1 MSQLQDESVRR
12 VSCDIAER
20 LIERVK
26 PEALQRFGMK
36 EITRH
41 ALPRSLDEVYLGPVD
56 EALEIASHI
65 LQSVVHAIRTRG
77 EDINKA
83 PTLEEIVAIVL
94 DGVSSRLGEVGSK
107 VEAREVAKGLETTF
121 TEHPSLLDRIASAVL
136 HPFEME
142 EDQLQQLERR
152 LKQCVL
158 KVVDHGPNQDWVGTA
173 FALCERGHIL
183 TAAHILGEGHPLT
196 ISFQNES
203 VRVDKWRDLVTSG
216 YLNKEKDIAI
226 LKLDPQHWNQLR
238 NAGLEPLRPEGT
250 PPVLA
255 VRDVNTM
262 RRDPVLCLGYQ
273 TPLIQGSARFVGPA
287 PAEARVATHYP
298 IRQIEFIEDGYV
310 QECLVLVIAE
320 GDERIVRGMSG
331 GPILNLRT
339 GEVIAMITG
348 AERIGRIRQ
357 PFKNRKEDLPL
368 AEYGFGVL
376 LSDIAGSW
384 PEFKKCC
391 LTQSVI
397 RRC

>member
-1 MSQLQDESVRR
+1 MRVQDGIRK
-12 VSCDIAER
+12 VSYDIAESVIKR
-20 LIERVK
+20 IK

-36 EITRH
+36 KIVRR
-41 ALPRSLDEVYLGPVD
+41 AISDEAYLGPVD
-56 EALEIASHI
+56 EALETASHI
-65 LQSVVHAIRTRG
+65 L
-77 EDINKA
+77 
-83 PTLEEIVAIVL
+83 
-94 DGVSSRLGEVGSK
+94 
-107 VEAREVAKGLETTF
+107 
-121 TEHPSLLDRIASAVL
+121 
-136 HPFEME
+136 FEME
-142 EDQLQQLERR
+142 EDQLQQLEHR

-183 TAAHILGEGHPLT
+183 TAAHVLGEGHPLT

-203 VRVDKWRDLVTSG
+203 VKVDKWRDLVTSG

-238 NAGLEPLRPEGT
+238 NAGLEPLRPDGT

-255 VRDVNTM
+255 VRDASTM
-262 RRDPVLCLGYQ
+262 RRDPVLCLGYP
-273 TPLIQGSARFVGPA
+273 TPLIQGAARFVDPA

-298 IRQIEFIEDGYV
+298 VRRIEFTKDGGV

-348 AERIGRIRQ
+348 AERVGRIHQ
-357 PFKNRKEDLPL
+357 PFRNREEELPL
-368 AEYGFGVL
+368 AEYGFAVP
-376 LSDIAGSW
+376 LSDVADVEEGW
-384 PEFKKCC
+384 PEFKECC
-391 LTQSVI
+391 LQGKEGGRGGTETGGEH
-397 RRC
+397 R